1 MKQKLRP
8 ELMRPGM
15 KLLTPLE
22 IRKVSSRRAIDHK
35 RWMALFNA
43 ACNKW
48 RFIK

>member
-1 MKQKLRP
+1 MKQKRRP

-22 IRKVSSRRAIDHK
+22 IRKVSSRKAIDYK
-35 RWMALFNA
+35 RWMALFDV

-48 RFIK
+48 RLIK